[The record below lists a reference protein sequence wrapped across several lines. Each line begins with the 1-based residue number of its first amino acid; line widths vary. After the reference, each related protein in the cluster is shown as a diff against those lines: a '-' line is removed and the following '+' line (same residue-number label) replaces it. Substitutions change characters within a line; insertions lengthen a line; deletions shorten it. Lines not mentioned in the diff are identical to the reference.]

1 MFTSLAWHIVLQ
13 PFRINARNKCLTSQG
28 TGATEPT
35 PDWRAAGRRPALA
48 RGCCWAPSTPS
59 LPAGIWP
66 LRKKSPILLR
76 KKISFRFFFVPPH
89 FLPRSVGTQ
98 CGGSTY
104 VAGAVA
110 FTRGVRYILSGAA
123 AHLRSPII
131 VRLHGAAADQPA
143 LRYPDA
149 HPTQMTTRRGPTAG
163 GRIKGGPFLAARF
176 TTLVCVALNLKG
188 GIPKGVVAFCLL
200 SYWRWSPQMRTLSYE
215 MFFFL
220 WGLWI

>member
-1 MFTSLAWHIVLQ
+1 MPHQPRNRSHRAHSRLA
-13 PFRINARNKCLTSQG
+13 RSGSATCAG
-28 TGATEPT
+28 TGLLLGAVDAFPT
-35 PDWRAAGRRPALA
+35 RRDMAFE
-48 RGCCWAPSTPS
+48 
-59 LPAGIWP
+59 
-66 LRKKSPILLR
+66 KKVADSVAE
-76 KKISFRFFFVPPH
+76 KNSFRFFFVPPH

-110 FTRGVRYILSGAA
+110 FTRGVRYILSEAA

-176 TTLVCVALNLKG
+176 TPLVCVGLNLKG

>member
-1 MFTSLAWHIVLQ
+1 MLVEWVSWERYLIKTNEKKGESANAHSRCSHNGHVVVSFKYHLRQFPDSGHGPLFFGVSVDRIETCLRRLHGTSFCSRLVFISYQRTQQMPHQ
-13 PFRINARNKCLTSQG
+13 PRNRSP
-28 TGATEPT
+28 EPT

-66 LRKKSPILLR
+66 LRKKSPILFR
-76 KKISFRFFFVPPH
+76 KKNSFRFFFVAPH

-110 FTRGVRYILSGAA
+110 FTRGVHYSLSEAA

-149 HPTQMTTRRGPTAG
+149 HPT
-163 GRIKGGPFLAARF
+163 
-176 TTLVCVALNLKG
+176 
-188 GIPKGVVAFCLL
+188 
-200 SYWRWSPQMRTLSYE
+200 
-215 MFFFL
+215 
-220 WGLWI
+220 